1 MDTLGALALATEPPT
16 DDLMLK
22 KPVGRV
28 EPLITN
34 VMWRNIFIQA
44 IYQVIILLVLN
55 YSGTKILKLSGTSDQ
70 QMLVKNTIIFNAF
83 VFCQV
88 SIFIYFLQLKTFP
101 GDIPFVP
108 AFSELFPT

>member
-1 MDTLGALALATEPPT
+1 LKALFLHPINAEPS
-16 DDLMLK
+16 LY
-22 KPVGRV
+22 V
-28 EPLITN
+28 
-34 VMWRNIFIQA
+34 QA

-88 SIFIYFLQLKTFP
+88 SIFILFFAVENFSCWHPIRTS
-101 GDIPFVP
+101 IP
-108 AFSELFPT
+108 